1 VMGSL
6 FKLKLAVKSEGKSKN
21 GTSLSGVY
29 ILAANTIMRF
39 EQDWK
44 VMHNL
49 HWNQLPDGILDQ
61 ETVGKMKFENYVA
74 QYGTLPP
81 HTAAPEIEF
90 ITLDGEKK
98 MKLSELKGKVVVLDF
113 WATWCGP
120 CQEPM
125 ADLQK
130 LRAAHP
136 DWKDRV
142 AIVPLSIDDTID
154 VVRKHVDKRG
164 WTNTF
169 NVWAEDG
176 GWTSKPAAAFRVTGV
191 PTTYIIDAG
200 GKIVQAG
207 HPATMQIGEIA
218 DGLLK
223 K

>member
-1 VMGSL
+1 
-6 FKLKLAVKSEGKSKN
+6 
-21 GTSLSGVY
+21 
-29 ILAANTIMRF
+29 
-39 EQDWK
+39 
-44 VMHNL
+44 
-49 HWNQLPDGILDQ
+49 
-61 ETVGKMKFENYVA
+61 
-74 QYGTLPP
+74 
-81 HTAAPEIEF
+81 
-90 ITLDGEKK
+90 
-98 MKLSELKGKVVVLDF
+98 
-113 WATWCGP
+113 
-120 CQEPM
+120 M

-176 GWTSKPAAAFRVTGV
+176 GWASKPAAAFRVTGV

-207 HPATMQIGEIA
+207 HPAGMQIGEIA